1 MNKIDLK
8 DHQKVPIEF
17 MKTNYGLLLY
27 HTVGSGKTITSLL
40 ALYQFINDIIIIG
53 PKSSKKTFM
62 DEINIL
68 NLDQNRFTFYT
79 FQKIK
84 KLIYNDF
91 TLFANK
97 SIIIDEAHHLR
108 NETKDVYFLASILQ
122 TCFKIILL
130 SATPIVNYLNDLSP
144 LINIIKK
151 ENILPIEKELFNFYY
166 FDDVL
171 LTLKNENSLKQK
183 LLGSISY
190 YKNNNIIDYPKTF
203 FHYKSIVMNID
214 QINEYAKHVK
224 RFIYDYQ
231 VPSEINLFDIKF
243 DYLNRGKK
251 NSFLSATRMLSN
263 GHSKISEI
271 IKLVQLKQFPI
282 VIYSNFLES
291 GLYPVAKLLS
301 ENNISHKM
309 ITGNT
314 SQDRLIN
321 IVNEYNDR
329 RFDVMLLS
337 SAGSE
342 SITLK
347 NTRQLHIMEPHFN
360 DAKINQVI
368 GRVNRYKSHEKLSPK
383 ERYIDIYYW
392 SSIFPSHYNNMSAD
406 EYLID
411 LSRIKTN
418 NIKAFESIIIDASI
432 EKNL

>member
-53 PKSSKKTFM
+53 PKSSKKTFI
-62 DEINIL
+62 DEINML
-68 NLDQNRFTFYT
+68 NLDENRFIFYT

-84 KLIYNDF
+84 KKIYDDINLF
-91 TLFANK
+91 TNK

-122 TCFKIILL
+122 TSFKIILL
-130 SATPIVNYLNDLSP
+130 TATPIVNYLNDLSP

-166 FDDVL
+166 FDDIQLV
-171 LTLKNENSLKQK
+171 LKNENSLKQK
-183 LLGSISY
+183 LLNSISY
-190 YKNNNIIDYPKTF
+190 HKNTNIIDYPKSTI
-203 FHYKSIVMNID
+203 HYKSIVMNID
-214 QINEYAKHVK
+214 QINEYAKYVK

-243 DYLNRGKK
+243 DYLSRGKK

-263 GHSKISEI
+263 GHSKIDEI
-271 IKLVQLKQFPI
+271 IKLVQIGDYPI
-282 VIYSNFLES
+282 VIYSNFLET

-301 ENNISHKM
+301 ENNISHKI

-314 SQDRLIN
+314 TQDKLIN
-321 IVNEYNDR
+321 TVNGYNNG
-329 RFDVMLLS
+329 RFKVLLLS

-368 GRVNRYKSHEKLSPK
+368 GRVIRYKSHELLKSK
-383 ERYIDIYYW
+383 DKHVNIYYW
-392 SSIFPSHYNNMSAD
+392 SSIFPSHYNNISAD
-406 EYLID
+406 EYLIE

-418 NIKAFESIIIDASI
+418 NINAFESIIIEASI